1 MLVASW
7 ESFVEKL
14 EHHPET
20 AVALL
25 RQLSGLVRRSQEWL
39 MSDL

>member
-1 MLVASW
+1 MMVASR
-7 ESFVEKL
+7 ESFVEEL

-25 RQLSGLVRRSQEWL
+25 R
-39 MSDL
+39 